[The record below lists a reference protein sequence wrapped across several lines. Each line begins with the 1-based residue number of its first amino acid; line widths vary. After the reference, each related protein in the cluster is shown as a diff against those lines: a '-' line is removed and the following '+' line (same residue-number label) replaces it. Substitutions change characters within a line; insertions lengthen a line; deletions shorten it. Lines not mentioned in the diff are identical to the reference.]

1 MRENQEKYLS
11 DEEKL
16 FCRTFEAFFVRLGLK
31 SWSLKSTEKQNSQTD
46 MQFVDGQVSFCNR
59 SMDPSFEF
67 VMTGRAETHTLMIV
81 ARLNKTDQ
89 KQRAYIDGRQIASMP
104 ICKGYNLLAEEIQWY
119 LDNHP
124 DIEDQFAA

>member
-11 DEEKL
+11 DEERL
-16 FCRTFEAFFVRLGLK
+16 FCRTFEKFFVRLGLK
-31 SWSLKSTEKQNSQTD
+31 GWSLESTEKQNNQTNV
-46 MQFVDGQVSFCNR
+46 QFIDGQISLY
-59 SMDPSFEF
+59 STTKDPSFEF
-67 VMTGRAETHTLMIV
+67 VMTGRTGSHTLMIV

-89 KQRAYIDGRQIASMP
+89 KQRAYIDGRQIASLP